1 MRAPRIEEIL
11 LKHGVQQSKELS
23 LALEEILNVYSKDK
37 DLAKNVSENIQKE
50 TKLKNLVHGIK

>member
-1 MRAPRIEEIL
+1 MRALQIEEIL
-11 LKHGVQQSKELS
+11 AKHGVQQSKELS
-23 LALEEILNVYSKDK
+23 LALEEILTVYSKDK